1 MAVAEALYQA
11 FLIYKEPLQEETEQ
25 QTLEMVDMAEAE
37 AVSCLPI
44 TPLEMPLA
52 PPLVDQTEVNA
63 LAVALQIGAAMAV
76 LARVFVLYVGIKE
89 VYKL

>member
-1 MAVAEALYQA
+1 
-11 FLIYKEPLQEETEQ
+11 
-25 QTLEMVDMAEAE
+25 
-37 AVSCLPI
+37 VSCLPI

-52 PPLVDQTEVNA
+52 LPLVDQMEVNA